1 MLLSLATL
9 APAPPL
15 ATNPVGSRFVRFL
28 LLEPLVEAL
37 APPLAQLL
45 LLLLFEATTLQ
56 LVWLAALPEV
66 VETVVVDDP
75 PLDGPAIELRQLSW
89 GWG

>member
-1 MLLSLATL
+1 M
-9 APAPPL
+9 PPPPL

-45 LLLLFEATTLQ
+45 LLLFEATALQ
-56 LVWLAALPEV
+56 LVWLAALAEV
-66 VETVVVDDP
+66 VEPVVADAP

-89 GWG
+89 G